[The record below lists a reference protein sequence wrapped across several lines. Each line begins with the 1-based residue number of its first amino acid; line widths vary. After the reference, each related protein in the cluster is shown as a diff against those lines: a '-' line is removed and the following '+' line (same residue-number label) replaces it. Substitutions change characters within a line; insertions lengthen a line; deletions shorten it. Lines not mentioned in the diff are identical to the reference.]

1 MKQEIKNVDA
11 YIATADIAHREQLET
26 IRAIIRKA
34 APKAE
39 EVISYGMPAYKQEG
53 VLVYFA
59 AAKKHL
65 GFYPTGTPIKV
76 FADELKGYVTS
87 KGAIQFPWD
96 KKLSVALITKIV
108 KFRLKEDAEKALEKK
123 IKRSASKK
131 STVKTTT
138 KANSLKPNKVATK
151 KPTKK

>member
-1 MKQEIKNVDA
+1 MKTEIKNIDA
-11 YIATADIAHREQLET
+11 YIASAESNRRPILEAIRT
-26 IRAIIRKA
+26 IIHKA

-39 EVISYGMPAYKQEG
+39 EVISYGMPAFKQHG

-65 GFYPTGTPIKV
+65 GFYPTGSPTTV
-76 FADELKGYVTS
+76 FAEELKEYVTT

-96 KKLSVALITKIV
+96 KKLPAALITKIV
-108 KFRLKEDAEKALEKK
+108 KYRLKEDAEKALEKK

-131 STVKTTT
+131 RTVKTTT

-151 KPTKK
+151 KSTKK